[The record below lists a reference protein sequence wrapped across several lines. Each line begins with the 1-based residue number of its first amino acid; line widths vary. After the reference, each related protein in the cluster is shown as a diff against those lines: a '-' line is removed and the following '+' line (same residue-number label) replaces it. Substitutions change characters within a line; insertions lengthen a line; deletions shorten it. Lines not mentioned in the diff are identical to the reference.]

1 LDASVLLSTSG
12 VVRPISRLGAKVGLL
27 LDLSAFGCWS
37 RAFFAVPL
45 CFSSLRV
52 FQWLLASRLQ
62 IQLWELILKRRS
74 LTKEFS

>member
-1 LDASVLLSTSG
+1 VDASVLLSTSG
-12 VVRPISRLGAKVGLL
+12 VVRPISRWVAKVGLL

>member
-1 LDASVLLSTSG
+1 LVAKIGLLSS
-12 VVRPISRLGAKVGLL
+12 
-27 LDLSAFGCWS
+27 DLSAFGCWS

-45 CFSSLRV
+45 CFSSLQV

-74 LTKEFS
+74 LTKDFS